1 MKRCVI
7 YQLNIYAKYTH
18 DGQLVSSPSVSVT
31 RYTHRLSSSTT
42 TTRTNNSDGEIID
55 KVVRDLETKVQEL
68 EDGQSCSICI
78 ERSRNVPFLCGH
90 TACSNCA
97 HPLRTCH
104 ICRKP
109 ITKKINLYS

>member
-1 MKRCVI
+1 MAS
-7 YQLNIYAKYTH
+7 Y
-18 DGQLVSSPSVSVT
+18 GQLISSPLVGAT
-31 RYTHRLSSSTT
+31 RHTHRLPSTT
-42 TTRTNNSDGEIID
+42 TGNINSDGEIIN

-68 EDGQSCSICI
+68 EDGQSCSICM
-78 ERSRNVPFLCGH
+78 ERARNVAFLCGH

-97 HPLRTCH
+97 HPLKTCH